1 MCANNEA
8 QCWCL
13 FESDDGIM
21 FLIATIHVILK
32 GRHSPVAFYSW
43 KLLTYSFCI
52 LCIQNDTKYK
62 DNLVTDITNGYS
74 DLLKSL
80 NLGMYDK
87 ISVGTTY

>member
-1 MCANNEA
+1 M
-8 QCWCL
+8 L
-13 FESDDGIM
+13 
-21 FLIATIHVILK
+21 
-32 GRHSPVAFYSW
+32 
-43 KLLTYSFCI
+43 KLLTYYCCI